1 MAKQLLKGKS
11 FISSFSNG
19 AGWFGDYVVWE
30 FGLSATRHADVPWWN
45 QFEKLDSTW
54 VWVTCLLCHLRI
66 FPSCFH
72 RSLPTSTMASLKLLK
87 LSFNELMTRREIISI
102 TSRDKIK
109 KVGENFHQ
117 FSLLVSWN
125 FIRSSCFYFAIFK
138 AINVFKDCFPY
149 FSHACT
155 MRDEIREKLYE
166 LLPSLLCLF
175 WRKQFFIHILREFPR
190 QLF

>member
-1 MAKQLLKGKS
+1 M
-11 FISSFSNG
+11 
-19 AGWFGDYVVWE
+19 VWWLCCLGIRSE
-30 FGLSATRHADVPWWN
+30 CHATRHADVPWWN

-66 FPSCFH
+66 FPSYSH

-155 MRDEIREKLYE
+155 MRDEIRENFTSFFRLSFVCFEGNNFSYTSCE
-166 LLPSLLCLF
+166 NFHGNFSNL
-175 WRKQFFIHILREFPR
+175 RK
-190 QLF
+190 